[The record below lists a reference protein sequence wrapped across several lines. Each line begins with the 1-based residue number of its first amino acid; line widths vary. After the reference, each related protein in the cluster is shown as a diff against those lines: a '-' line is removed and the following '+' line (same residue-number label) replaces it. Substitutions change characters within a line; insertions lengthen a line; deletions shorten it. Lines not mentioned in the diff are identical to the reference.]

1 MARIRK
7 IFGDVSTKQMDATI
21 LVGNEVSAGTNER
34 RRCESYRQEVV
45 LTERNQESDY
55 VKWQD

>member
-34 RRCESYRQEVV
+34 RRRESYRQEVV